1 LHISSEQQT
10 MPDSTN
16 RPPARRSTAADRR
29 TRLRLR
35 DLCDEVI
42 ASFRL
47 ASGRDL
53 LTDAERSEARATLA
67 RLTPTIGR

>member
-1 LHISSEQQT
+1 MSISTTDAS
-10 MPDSTN
+10 
-16 RPPARRSTAADRR
+16 ARTTPAADRR

-53 LTDAERSEARATLA
+53 LSDAERSEARATLA
-67 RLTPTIGR
+67 RLTPAIGR

>member
-1 LHISSEQQT
+1 MPISMTDASVRT
-10 MPDSTN
+10 T
-16 RPPARRSTAADRR
+16 AAADRR

-53 LTDAERSEARATLA
+53 LSDAERAEARATLA
-67 RLTPTIGR
+67 HVTPAIRR

>member
-1 LHISSEQQT
+1 MPISMTDAS
-10 MPDSTN
+10 
-16 RPPARRSTAADRR
+16 ARTPVAADRR

-47 ASGRDL
+47 AAGRDL
-53 LTDAERSEARATLA
+53 LSDAERSEARATLA
-67 RLTPTIGR
+67 RLTPAIGR